1 MKLNR
6 EQQAVVEANVG
17 LVPFTIKRY
26 LQSAMQ
32 RMEFEDIVSIG
43 YDALCKAAEKYK
55 LEKGNS
61 FSTYA
66 VKAIVRNVHKALAFN
81 ARLKR
86 GAGCVT
92 VSFDDWM
99 EGVNEGRMCSLIGCE
114 PDFSDRLI
122 EKIAFE
128 PVWEICATHKKMYD
142 SPMNARQ
149 IAKANGISTQSLFT
163 RRSEEF
169 AAARVYITKNEL
181 DIAI

>member
-26 LQSAMQ
+26 LQSATQ
-32 RMEFEDIVSIG
+32 CMEFEDIVSIG

-55 LEKGNS
+55 PERGNS

-66 VKAIVRNVHKALAFN
+66 VKVIIRNVYKVLEFN

-86 GAGCVT
+86 GAGCMT

-99 EGVNEGRMCSLIGCE
+99 KGANESSVCSLIGYE

-122 EKIAFE
+122 DKIAFE
-128 PVWEICATHKKMYD
+128 PVWKLCPTHKEMFD
-142 SPMNARQ
+142 SRLTCKQ
-149 IAKANGISTQSLFT
+149 IAKEKGISVQTLFS
-163 RRSEEF
+163 RRNNEF
-169 AAARVYITKNEL
+169 KTARLFLHGIGIDKAV
-181 DIAI
+181 